1 MYLGNVPSP
10 PKVLIRDTKKF
21 IVDAGYMEEKHLKIL
36 EDMINLRKA
45 SEKKEVKELT
55 GQEVDEWIKK
65 TEDFAKKMEEILNV
79 LEKERK
85 ETDIK
90 KNYEIMVKASVAAL
104 KALDKLPKEPE
115 KLPEAFK
122 KYLVEAG
129 LVNSIYGDVFNRV
142 IEMRKQLD
150 EKHVEKIP
158 ERDVY
163 VSKEYVRRFVMDVRK
178 IVESKESISKEL
190 AREVKAEEKLEE
202 AKGLIDTAKDME
214 KIEKKK
220 KRK

>member
-1 MYLGNVPSP
+1 
-10 PKVLIRDTKKF
+10 
-21 IVDAGYMEEKHLKIL
+21 MEEKHLKIL